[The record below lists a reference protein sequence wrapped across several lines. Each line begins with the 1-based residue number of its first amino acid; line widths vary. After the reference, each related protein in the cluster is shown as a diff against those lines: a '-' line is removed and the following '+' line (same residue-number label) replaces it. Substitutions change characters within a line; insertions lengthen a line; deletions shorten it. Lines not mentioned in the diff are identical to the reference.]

1 MCGSNF
7 NDTDVTYIESCFIPV
22 AFNSKPNF
30 EGFKIH
36 NFFMKIYEK
45 WQNEFNIM
53 LNVYK
58 YLDLFKSFHSQCFEF
73 N

>member
-1 MCGSNF
+1 MVVKF
-7 NDTDVTYIESCFIPV
+7 NSKLWLNHSESCFIPV

-45 WQNEFNIM
+45 WQNEFNR
-53 LNVYK
+53 NVK
-58 YLDLFKSFHSQCFEF
+58 CLKII
-73 N
+73 